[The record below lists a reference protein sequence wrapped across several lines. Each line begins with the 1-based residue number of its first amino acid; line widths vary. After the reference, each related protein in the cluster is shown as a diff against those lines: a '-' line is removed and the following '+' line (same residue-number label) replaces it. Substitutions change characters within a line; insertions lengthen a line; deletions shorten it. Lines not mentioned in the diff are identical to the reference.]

1 MSSYAWIA
9 TNQVGSRERGVFLS
23 AKRCRRKRRQISR
36 KRRRR
41 AALIAPHRIQWKKN
55 ARTNA
60 INGNKQNTS
69 VLKRERWVVPSMRYD
84 AKSATIFPV
93 IRGIAGH
100 RGVLRERRRIETP
113 VLRSPRWGMRGER
126 GAHVRFEE
134 GARPLLA
141 GPQFHFLN
149 EASQPPGRSG
159 RLGLPFRVQRSTA
172 IESAYPFN

>member
-1 MSSYAWIA
+1 MPSLSVQK
-9 TNQVGSRERGVFLS
+9 NVDVSRH
-23 AKRCRRKRRQISR
+23 ISR
-36 KRRRR
+36 KRRRL
-41 AALIAPHRIQWKKN
+41 AALIAPRQIRQKKN
-55 ARTNA
+55 TRTNM

-69 VLKRERWVVPSMRYD
+69 ALKRGRRVAPSMRYG

-100 RGVLRERRRIETP
+100 REVLRERRRIETP

-126 GAHVRFEE
+126 GAHVRVEE

-159 RLGLPFRVQRSTA
+159 RLGLPFRVHARACSTA